1 MVALARKE
9 NRAAQRRWRER
20 HAAKI
25 YAVQKVK
32 RVLLRQEI
40 SDADI
45 KELAGA
51 LRERL
56 GKPGIVLLCRTLNSG
71 RL

>member
-45 KELAGA
+45 EELAGA

-56 GKPGIVLLCRTLNSG
+56 NNPGIVLLRRALKPV
-71 RL
+71 RR

>member
-1 MVALARKE
+1 
-9 NRAAQRRWRER
+9 
-20 HAAKI
+20 
-25 YAVQKVK
+25 VQKVK

-56 GKPGIVLLCRTLNSG
+56 GNSGIVLLCRT
-71 RL
+71 